1 MQAILADWQIAR
13 LSEVFQVD
21 RLEILAT
28 RVELPPQLSWEVVA
42 TQTPQGAFFPDTEF
56 LENIQDYKYNRLIN
70 IGGDSKYRTIL
81 IATAFRYLA
90 KLFIPLQGDTGGD
103 KGAAG
108 VQDRA
113 ADHGGADAGQHHQ
126 GEHGHGTC
134 LCWCS
139 L

>member
-13 LSEVFQVD
+13 LAEVFQVD

-70 IGGDSKYRTIL
+70 IGGDSKYRTTHSNSFQVFGQTIYSF
-81 IATAFRYLA
+81 TRRYW
-90 KLFIPLQGDTGGD
+90 G
-103 KGAAG
+103 
-108 VQDRA
+108 R
-113 ADHGGADAGQHHQ
+113 
-126 GEHGHGTC
+126 
-134 LCWCS
+134 
-139 L
+139 